1 MTDKERQ
8 ELAEAIGK
16 GLAYGTKIS
25 AEDLQNENT
34 NTYKMGEI
42 MEMDADFVTLLNFVD
57 WYSPTREVNDKLTK
71 MLRHIGSQTY
81 QNQTKIED
89 AKALIRALRL
99 IIEDVCDVNFLS
111 KTCKET
117 LTKADRFLKG

>member
-1 MTDKERQ
+1 MTDRERE

-16 GLAYGTKIS
+16 GLTSGSKIS

-34 NTYKMGEI
+34 ISYKMGEI
-42 MEMDADFVTLLNFVD
+42 MEMDADFITLLNFVD
-57 WYSPTREVNDKLTK
+57 WYSPTKEVNEKLTK
-71 MLRHIGSQTY
+71 MLRHIGGQTY

-89 AKALIRALRL
+89 AKTLIRALRL
-99 IIEDVCDVNFLS
+99 IIEDVCDTNFLS